1 MHILHIDSSI
11 LGEQSVTRLLGA
23 ELTAALQASQPN
35 SRVTYRDVV
44 SHPLPHLTVDMLGGT
59 PARSLALE
67 ELFAADV
74 IVIGAPMYNFSVP
87 SQLKAWIDHIVAV
100 GQTFKYT
107 ETGPVGLLENKKVYL
122 VSGRGG
128 VHSGVPTNDN
138 PSVDFQERYLETV
151 LGFIGLK
158 DITIIRIEGVGMG
171 LKDSA
176 LATARAQ
183 IVALTQ

>member
-1 MHILHIDSSI
+1 
-11 LGEQSVTRLLGA
+11 
-23 ELTAALQASQPN
+23 
-35 SRVTYRDVV
+35 
-44 SHPLPHLTVDMLGGT
+44 
-59 PARSLALE
+59 
-67 ELFAADV
+67 
-74 IVIGAPMYNFSVP
+74 
-87 SQLKAWIDHIVAV
+87 
-100 GQTFKYT
+100 
-107 ETGPVGLLENKKVYL
+107 VGLLENKKVYL

-158 DITIIRIEGVGMG
+158 DITIIRAEGVGMG

-176 LATARAQ
+176 LAAARAQ